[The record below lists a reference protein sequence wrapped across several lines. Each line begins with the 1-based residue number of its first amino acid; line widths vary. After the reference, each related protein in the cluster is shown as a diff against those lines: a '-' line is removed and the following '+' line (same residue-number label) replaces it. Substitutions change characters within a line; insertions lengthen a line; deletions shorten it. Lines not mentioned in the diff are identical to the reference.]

1 MFTINLIIESL
12 IMHVGIVQEL
22 RQSAR
27 NLGSSLLLVTVITQD
42 IMSLLGL
49 E

>member
-12 IMHVGIVQEL
+12 IMHVGIVQEF